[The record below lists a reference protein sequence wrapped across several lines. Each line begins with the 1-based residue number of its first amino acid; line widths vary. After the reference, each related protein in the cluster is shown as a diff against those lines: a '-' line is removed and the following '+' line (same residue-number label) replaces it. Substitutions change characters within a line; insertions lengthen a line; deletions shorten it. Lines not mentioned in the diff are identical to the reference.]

1 MGSSHSNTIA
11 STESILTA
19 VVVAAAAA
27 GGYVLYHNAH
37 SQPST
42 TSNKSKQK
50 PKSLKRKGGKS
61 QDLAASEAEKD
72 AGAGSGPVVVP
83 FPAVIPGDFGSAST
97 AEESGPASSAGP
109 EKRKKKKGKKA
120 KKDVNTAPVGQT
132 RAAGAFIETAS
143 EDDSE
148 VDATPIPEPAP
159 TPATTKASKSK
170 SKKSK
175 KAKAEGTAT
184 PQPTTA
190 TTTSSQ
196 TQQKAPSP
204 SAFAT
209 HLAPPEEERWTRVE
223 SRGKGKKRNAA
234 AGAGS
239 VTGGES
245 GAETGGQG
253 KDLTASARTMSA
265 SDAGITTSVTGT
277 GGSSVEDEAESQSGE
292 EYVHFFFCTT
302 LFRLIELILYC
313 LLSASDVGPEPPS
326 VLKVRPAPGEQPA
339 KGFSW
344 DDYEGVQVDSHND
357 ASGEDDEG
365 GWEAVKSKSRSS
377 TFSFPS
383 YLLPL

>member
-42 TSNKSKQK
+42 TSNKSKPK
-50 PKSLKRKGGKS
+50 PKTSKRKGGKS
-61 QDLAASEAEKD
+61 QDLASEAEKD
-72 AGAGSGPVVVP
+72 AVAGSGPVVVP
-83 FPAVIPGDFGSAST
+83 FPAVIPGDFGTAST

-120 KKDVNTAPVGQT
+120 KKDVSTAPVGQP
-132 RAAGAFIETAS
+132 RAFIETAS

-159 TPATTKASKSK
+159 APSATKASKSK

-209 HLAPPEEERWTRVE
+209 HLVPPEEERWTRVE
-223 SRGKGKKRNAA
+223 SRGKGKKRNVA
-234 AGAGS
+234 AGS

-292 EYVHFFFCTT
+292 EYVHLFLRITLSRLNCT
-302 LFRLIELILYC
+302 
-313 LLSASDVGPEPPS
+313 
-326 VLKVRPAPGEQPA
+326 
-339 KGFSW
+339 
-344 DDYEGVQVDSHND
+344 DSL
-357 ASGEDDEG
+357 
-365 GWEAVKSKSRSS
+365 W
-377 TFSFPS
+377 TI
-383 YLLPL
+383 